1 MKNKKII
8 IFFGLMASLILL
20 FTSKY
25 SFLYPFNDW
34 QDSNSFLTVAR
45 SMLDGKI
52 LYKDIIEQ
60 KGPILYL
67 IYILGELLSI
77 GNLSGIFLLEV
88 FSLTLVFYYS
98 YKIMNLF
105 TPTRYGHFL
114 VSIFGVF
121 ICTSYSFVHGGSAE
135 EFCLPFLM
143 VSLYYFLYHF
153 IKKELTYKQIFINGA
168 ISMIVA
174 LIKFSL
180 LGFWF
185 GFMAIIFFDLISK
198 RKFKRAFVSC
208 IIFLSGMFLV
218 GIIFIIYFILN
229 GAFEDFIYSYFL
241 INAGSYAKESSNIF
255 TRIIRCFIEGSI
267 NLGRNLG
274 FLVLTPFLIY
284 SIFKI
289 FKENKVKVAV
299 ISIFILLFLGI
310 YIGLRAYKYYTI
322 PLLIFYIFVFILI
335 NIKLKSKIDNFNG
348 NKIIELIV
356 YILVI
361 GLSSYSFANYRSYI
375 LTSKDDYAQFRIA
388 NIIKEQT
395 KNPTII
401 NYGSLDYGFY
411 NILNIIP
418 NCKYFHRMNIPYDKL
433 PDNYNVQKEYINNK
447 KVEYVIVG
455 IRNDSQNVKED
466 FEFIEKNY
474 ELIYED
480 YQVYEK
486 YQVHFYLFKLKNS
499 IVI

>member
-8 IFFGLMASLILL
+8 IFFGLMAILILL

-25 SFLYPFNDW
+25 SILYPFNDW

-67 IYILGELLSI
+67 IYILGEFLSI
-77 GNLSGIFLLEV
+77 GKISGVFLLEI
-88 FSLTLVFYYS
+88 FSLTFVFYYA

-105 TPTRYGHFL
+105 TSTKYGYL
-114 VSIFGVF
+114 LIPIFGVF

-153 IKKELTYKQIFINGA
+153 MKKELTYKQIFINGV
-168 ISMIVA
+168 ISMIVG

-198 RKFKRAFVSC
+198 KEYKKAFVSC
-208 IIFLSGMFLV
+208 VIFLLGMFLIGTV
-218 GIIFIIYFILN
+218 FVIYFVLN
-229 GAFEDFIYSYFL
+229 DALGDFIYSYFL
-241 INAGSYAKESSNIF
+241 INAGSYAKESSNII
-255 TRIIRCFIEGSI
+255 TRIVRCFVEGFI

-289 FKENKVKVAV
+289 FKENKVRVAI

-310 YIGLRAYKYYTI
+310 YIGLRSYKYYTI
-322 PLLIFYIFVFILI
+322 PLLIFYIFVFVFI
-335 NIKLKSKIDNFNG
+335 NIKFK
-348 NKIIELIV
+348 NKINKINCNKAVLLII
-356 YILVI
+356 YIILI
-361 GLSSYSFANYRSYI
+361 GISSYSFANYRSYI
-375 LTSKDDYAQFRIA
+375 LTSEEDYAQFRIA
-388 NIIKEQT
+388 NIIKDQS
-395 KNPTII
+395 KNPTVI

-433 PDNYNVQKEYINNK
+433 PDNYDVQKEYINNR

-455 IRNDSQNVKED
+455 IRNDNKQIKDD

-474 ELIYED
+474 VLIYED
-480 YQVYEK
+480 NQVYEK
-486 YQVHFYLFKLKNS
+486 YQVHFYLFKLRN
-499 IVI
+499 